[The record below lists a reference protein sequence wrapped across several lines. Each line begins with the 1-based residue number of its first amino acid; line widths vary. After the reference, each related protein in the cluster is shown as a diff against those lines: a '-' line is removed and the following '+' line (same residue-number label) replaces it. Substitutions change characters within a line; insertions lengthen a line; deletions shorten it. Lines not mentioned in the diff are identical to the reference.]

1 MDVRT
6 NEFESTLLSQSLAIG
21 TATVLTELQN
31 IMHTFSTRTLMV
43 ETKQVSEASLFIS
56 VFLQIIGL
64 ALPHAVKVA
73 FNPKDN
79 FYVVTCLL
87 TI

>member
-1 MDVRT
+1 MDVKI
-6 NEFESTLLSQSLAIG
+6 NEFESTLLPQSLSIG

-31 IMHTFSTRTLMV
+31 IMHTFSTLTLMV

-64 ALPHAVKVA
+64 VLPHAVNIA
-73 FNPKDN
+73 
-79 FYVVTCLL
+79 LSR
-87 TI
+87 

>member
-1 MDVRT
+1 VDVKI
-6 NEFESTLLSQSLAIG
+6 NEFESTLLPQSLSIG

-31 IMHTFSTRTLMV
+31 IMHTLSTLTLMV

-64 ALPHAVKVA
+64 VLPHAVNIA
-73 FNPKDN
+73 
-79 FYVVTCLL
+79 LSR
-87 TI
+87 